1 MDVRAEKVNI
11 TLYIKNF
18 EGLEFS
24 FKSDLDN
31 AVLKLF
37 MVNIELCWLRFST

>member
-18 EGLEFS
+18 EGLECS
-24 FKSDLDN
+24 SRSDFDSARLSN
-31 AVLKLF
+31 YL
-37 MVNIELCWLRFST
+37 W